1 MDTNSETNLEIKT
14 TPRRPTVVT
23 IAAILLIVLTL
34 FVTGLGI
41 ASRFGLGGGGFG
53 NRAFITGQNGN
64 RNFTPPN
71 GFPSNGLPSNGP
83 PSTGF
88 PNDQTGQGGTTTFNF
103 NRQRATGLASV
114 LRFLQPVMIGLDV
127 LLLVLSGVAVF
138 GLFKSKMW
146 GSILAI
152 VVAAL
157 VVLLTIPGMLRIF
170 SPITL
175 VENLLRILLAVAVIV
190 LLLLPASR
198 KSFAV
203 SKVSGQEEV
212 ERVVR

>member
-1 MDTNSETNLEIKT
+1 MDTNSETNIEIKT

-41 ASRFGLGGGGFG
+41 ASQFGLGGSGFG
-53 NRAFITGQNGN
+53 NRPFITGQNGN

-71 GFPSNGLPSNGP
+71 GFPFNGLPSNGA

-127 LLLVLSGVAVF
+127 VLLVLAGVAVI
-138 GLFKSKMW
+138 GLFKSKRW

-175 VENLLRILLAVAVIV
+175 VENLLRILMGVAVIV
-190 LLLLPASR
+190 LLLLPSARRSPATY
-198 KSFAV
+198 KAGEPV
-203 SKVSGQEEV
+203 EV